1 MAEHTIFVGLD
12 VHKESIAVAVAPAG
26 TARPEF
32 WGTIPATE
40 AAVAALLR
48 KLQPLDR
55 VQCCYEAGPC
65 GYGLARQMVAA
76 GADCVV
82 AAPSLVPQA
91 PGDKVKTDRRD
102 ARKLAGLLRAGVLT
116 AVPVPDEAT
125 EALRD
130 LTRARQTAQTD
141 ALRATNRVSKMLL
154 RLGYRPP
161 EGVKCGSAAEWE
173 WITSLTL
180 PTGSQQLVLSEYC
193 HQRTEARARIERLD
207 AALRAEASASPR
219 AALIRALQTLRG
231 VDVLTAT
238 TLVAE
243 FGDPARFSRARE
255 AMAYTGLVPSEHSS
269 GGRQHRGTITRTGN
283 AHLRRIL
290 VEAAWHYQHKPAL
303 KDRLKQR
310 QQGQPQQIRQQAW
323 AAQQRLYRRFHRL
336 LARGKPKNQAAVAIA
351 RELVGF
357 IWSIARSMDL
367 AGTPTTSP
375 AV

>member
-1 MAEHTIFVGLD
+1 MSEHTIFVGLD
-12 VHKESIAVAVAPAG
+12 VHKESIAVAVARAG
-26 TARPEF
+26 TGRPEF

-40 AAVAALLR
+40 TAVAALLR
-48 KLQPLDR
+48 KLQPLDQ

-65 GYGLARQMVAA
+65 GYGLARQVLAA
-76 GADCVV
+76 GAECLVV
-82 AAPSLVPQA
+82 APSLVPIA

-116 AVPVPDEAT
+116 AVAVPDAAT

-130 LTRARQTAQTD
+130 LTRARQAALAD
-141 ALRATNRVSKMLL
+141 ALRTTNRIGKMLL
-154 RLGYRPP
+154 RLGLRLPD
-161 EGVKCGSAAEWE
+161 GVHPGTAEAWE
-173 WITSLTL
+173 WIEGVRL
-180 PTGSQQLVLSEYC
+180 PTVSQQLVLSEYC
-193 HQRTEARARIERLD
+193 HQRKEAQARIQRLD
-207 AALRAEASASPR
+207 AAVRSEASTSPR
-219 AALIRALQTLRG
+219 APLIRALQTLRG

-269 GGRQHRGTITRTGN
+269 GSRQHRGKITRTGN

-290 VEAAWHYQHKPAL
+290 VEAAWHYQHKPLLQGRL
-303 KDRLKQR
+303 KDRQE
-310 QQGQPQQIRQQAW
+310 GQSPEVREQAW
-323 AAQQRLYRRFHRL
+323 TAQQRLYRRYHRL
-336 LARGKPKNQAAVAIA
+336 LARGKPKNQVAVAIA

-357 IWSIARSMDL
+357 IWSIARSVEQMGPARL
-367 AGTPTTSP
+367 SP